1 MARARVTLR
10 EARSYTKGGKTFK
23 KGMPQIVTSAS
34 EIAYFKATTGFAVT
48 LLDDQP
54 PKQKAVEDPGEG
66 LDETPEGGSTEESEV
81 RVTKKK
87 RRGKD

>member
-1 MARARVTLR
+1 MARARITLR

-23 KGMPQIVTSAS
+23 RGEPQIVTSAS

-48 LLDDQP
+48 MLDDQP
-54 PKQKAVEDPGEG
+54 PKQKAVEAPG
-66 LDETPEGGSTEESEV
+66 DETPPGGSAEETEV